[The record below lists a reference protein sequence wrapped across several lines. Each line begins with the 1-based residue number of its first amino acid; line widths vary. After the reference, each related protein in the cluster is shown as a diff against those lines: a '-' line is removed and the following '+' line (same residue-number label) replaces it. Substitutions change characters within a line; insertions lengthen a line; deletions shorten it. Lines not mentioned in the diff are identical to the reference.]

1 MGSTILS
8 AGDPIEAR
16 CTKCRKN
23 TNHIIVAM
31 AEEVPVKVQCNTC
44 SGQHKYKPP
53 TAPKKAAARRTVD
66 PKIAERKEWE
76 ELMPSMEGK
85 QKTEYSMTTAF
96 KVGSLMNHPTF
107 GVGIV
112 QSSGG
117 PRKIKVLFE
126 DGLKTM
132 RCK

>member
-1 MGSTILS
+1 MQSTIPS

-31 AEEVPVKVQCNTC
+31 AKEVPVKVECNTC
-44 SGQHKYKPP
+44 SGQHKYRPP
-53 TAPKKAAARRTVD
+53 TAPRKPAVRRTVD
-66 PKIAERKEWE
+66 PKIAERKERE
-76 ELMPSMEGK
+76 ELMPTMGGK
-85 QKTEYSMTTAF
+85 QKTDYTMTTAF
-96 KVGSLMNHPTF
+96 KVGSLMNHPVF

-112 QSSGG
+112 RSLGG